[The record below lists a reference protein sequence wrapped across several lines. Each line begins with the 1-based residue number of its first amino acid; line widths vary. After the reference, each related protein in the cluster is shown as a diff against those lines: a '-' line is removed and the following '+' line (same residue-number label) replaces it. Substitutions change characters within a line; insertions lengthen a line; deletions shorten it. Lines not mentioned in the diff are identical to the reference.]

1 MDLGEFTFIVQK
13 QLHQRWSRCGCA
25 ITTAIVSILT
35 GVPVRNTVAMTGE
48 IDLNGSARQ
57 IGGLD
62 IKIDKSKNNGVQKV
76 LVPRENAED

>member
-1 MDLGEFTFIVQK
+1 MIMVPGVFIFTALKRV
-13 QLHQRWSRCGCA
+13 LPNDGLAGCA

-35 GVPVRNTVAMTGE
+35 GIAVRNTVAMTGE

-62 IKIDKSKNNGVQKV
+62 IKID
-76 LVPRENAED
+76 